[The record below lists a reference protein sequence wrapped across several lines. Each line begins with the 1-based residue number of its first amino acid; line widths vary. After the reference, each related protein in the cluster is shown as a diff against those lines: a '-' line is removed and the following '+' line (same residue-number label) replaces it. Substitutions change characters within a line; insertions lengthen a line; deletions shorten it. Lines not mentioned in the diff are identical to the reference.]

1 MYANVVVGVDG
12 GQGGK
17 DAATLAGALAD
28 EDASIALVAVTA
40 SDHATGQQF
49 ALAGDVS
56 LPGLLWEER
65 RRAGGRAELICAA
78 APTVAAG
85 LECVALQRRA
95 DLIVVGRSRRHRVLH
110 AFAGDDAGSLMHQ
123 TPCAMAVAPPNHAND
138 PEPIA
143 RIGVAYDGSAESDVA
158 VAHAGLLAGAF
169 GAQLR
174 LCHVSATPIDPAGDL
189 PRSAGLDISYV
200 CGPVGDKLVA
210 FGDRVDLL
218 ICGSRHDGPL
228 RRIAFGSTC
237 HHLARHLGTPLIV
250 APTIDTTSIELW
262 QRAIVTRSPDRQI
275 HASVA

>member
-40 SDHATGQQF
+40 SDHVTGQQF
-49 ALAGDVS
+49 AVAGDVS
-56 LPGLLWEER
+56 LPGLPWEER
-65 RRAGGRAELICAA
+65 RLSGGRAELIGAA

-85 LECVALQRRA
+85 LERVALQRRA
-95 DLIVVGRSRRHRVLH
+95 DLIVVGRSRRHGVLH
-110 AFAGDDAGSLMHQ
+110 AFTGDDAGSLMHQ

-138 PEPIA
+138 PGPIA

-174 LCHVSATPIDPAGDL
+174 LCHVSATPIDRQGTCPDLLGWTSTMSAG
-189 PRSAGLDISYV
+189 RSATSLSPSAI
-200 CGPVGDKLVA
+200 
-210 FGDRVDLL
+210 
-218 ICGSRHDGPL
+218 
-228 RRIAFGSTC
+228 GSTC
-237 HHLARHLGTPLIV
+237 
-250 APTIDTTSIELW
+250 
-262 QRAIVTRSPDRQI
+262 
-275 HASVA
+275 